1 MADISFT
8 IRSSF
13 DGSGKDPTRDTP
25 LLSLVTRNPAM
36 TETNE
41 HYHKMLKQMAIKQ
54 RISDRKVTTC
64 RDDTQT
70 ALDEISSTMR
80 RLDESLRPLQKLR
93 ARIHEMLHEIT
104 TGRIISLP
112 EPEYPATSLLMA
124 ADLNDIFFDCS
135 H

>member
-1 MADISFT
+1 MDC
-8 IRSSF
+8 SSF

-25 LLSLVTRNPAM
+25 LLSLVTRKPAT

-54 RISDRKVTTC
+54 RVSERKVTTC

-70 ALDEISSTMR
+70 ALDEIRSTMR
-80 RLDESLRPLQKLR
+80 HLDENLRPLQESL
-93 ARIHEMLHEIT
+93 ARIHEMHEIQREI
-104 TGRIISLP
+104 TGRSYLLP
-112 EPEYPATSLLMA
+112 EPEISATSLLMA
-124 ADLNDIFFDCS
+124 ADLNDIFDGS

>member
-25 LLSLVTRNPAM
+25 LLSLVTRKPAA

-41 HYHKMLKQMAIKQ
+41 HYHKMLIKEMAIKQ

-64 RDDTQT
+64 RDDTQI
-70 ALDEISSTMR
+70 ALDEIRSTMR
-80 RLDESLRPLQKLR
+80 RLDDESLRPLQELL
-93 ARIHEMLHEIT
+93 AHIHEISSRST
-104 TGRIISLP
+104 SLP
-112 EPEYPATSLLMA
+112 EPEVSPSELMA
-124 ADLNDIFFDCS
+124 ADLNDIFDGS